1 MYNYCHYLSINYVK
15 NERKM
20 DRRNF
25 IKRTSLASGGLFFVP
40 QFVKAFEQQATQLF
54 SNKKIVIVQ
63 LKGGNDGL
71 NTVVPFRNDIYYQKR
86 NGLAIPKSNLL
97 KLNDEV
103 GLHKS
108 LAPLQKLYDKGYV
121 SIINNV
127 GYPNPNRSHFR
138 STDIWQTASDSNEY
152 LQSGWIGRFLDST
165 KSKPYKAIEVD
176 ESLSLMLKG
185 EQQNGLA
192 ITNPKLL
199 YQSLKQP
206 FFKDVLNHY
215 NDTHLSE
222 HNLGY
227 LYNTMIN
234 AKSSAKYIYEK
245 SNTSTSKASYPKNVF
260 GKQLKTIA
268 EFINSGLETQVYY
281 AALSGF
287 DTHANQS
294 NRQARLLQLYADSM
308 EVFVNDLEKHNS
320 LKDVLIITFS
330 EFGRRVQ
337 QNAANGTDHG
347 TTNNV
352 FIIGKNLKKQGMY
365 NELSDLQNLDA
376 NGDLRYEIDF
386 REIYAT
392 LLDKWLQVDDTQIL
406 NKQFSKLRFI

>member
-1 MYNYCHYLSINYVK
+1 
-15 NERKM
+15 M

-40 QFVKAFEQQATQLF
+40 QFVKAFEQNTSQFF
-54 SNKKIVIVQ
+54 SNKKVVIIQ

-86 NGLAIPKSNLL
+86 NGIAINQNNLL

-138 STDIWQTASDSNEY
+138 STDIWQTASDSNQY
-152 LQSGWIGRFLDST
+152 LQSGWVGRYLDAT
-165 KSKPYKAIEVD
+165 NSKPYNAIEVD

-185 EQQNGLA
+185 NNQNGLA
-192 ITNPKLL
+192 VTNPKLL

-206 FFKDVLNHY
+206 FFSGVLNHY
-215 NDTHLSE
+215 NDSHLSE

-245 SNTSTSKASYPKNVF
+245 SNASKSSAMYPKNVF
-260 GKQLKTIA
+260 GKQLKTIS

-287 DTHANQS
+287 DTHANQT
-294 NRQARLLQLYADSM
+294 NRQARLLELYADSM
-308 EVFVNDLEKHNS
+308 EVFVNDLEKNNN
-320 LKDVLIITFS
+320 LDDVLILTFS

-347 TTNNV
+347 TANNV
-352 FIIGKNLKKQGMY
+352 FIIGKNLKTQGLY
-365 NELSDLQNLDA
+365 NGLPDLQNLDA
-376 NGDLRYEIDF
+376 NGDLQYEIDF
-386 REIYAT
+386 REVYAT
-392 LLDKWLQVDDTQIL
+392 ILDKWLQVDDAKIL

>member
-1 MYNYCHYLSINYVK
+1 
-15 NERKM
+15 M

-40 QFVKAFEQQATQLF
+40 QFVKAFEQQTQQLF

-86 NGLAIPKSNLL
+86 NGLAIPKNNLL
-97 KLNDEV
+97 RLNDEI

-121 SIINNV
+121 SVINNV

-152 LQSGWIGRFLDST
+152 LQSGWIGRFLDTT

-192 ITNPKLL
+192 VTNPKLL
-199 YQSLKQP
+199 YQSLRQP

-215 NDTHLSE
+215 NDAHLSE

-227 LYNTMIN
+227 LYNTMID

-245 SNTSTSKASYPKNVF
+245 SNTSTSKANYPKNVF
-260 GKQLKTIA
+260 GKQLKTIS

-294 NRQARLLQLYADSM
+294 NRQARLLKMYADSM
-308 EVFVNDLEKHNS
+308 EVFVNDLEKNNNFQ
-320 LKDVLIITFS
+320 DVLIITFS

-347 TTNNV
+347 TANNV
-352 FIIGKNLKKQGMY
+352 FVIGKNLKKQGMY
-365 NELSDLQNLDA
+365 NGLADLQNLDT

-392 LLDKWLQVDDTQIL
+392 ILDKWLQVNDIQIL

>member
-1 MYNYCHYLSINYVK
+1 
-15 NERKM
+15 M

-40 QFVKAFEQQATQLF
+40 QFVKAFEQQAAQLF

-86 NGLAIPKSNLL
+86 KELAIPKNNLL

-165 KSKPYKAIEVD
+165 KSKPFKAIEVD

-227 LYNTMIN
+227 LYNTMID

-308 EVFVNDLEKHNS
+308 EVFVNDLEKHNN

-347 TTNNV
+347 TANNV
-352 FIIGKNLKKQGMY
+352 FIIGENLKKQGMY
-365 NELSDLQNLDA
+365 NELSDLQNLDT

-392 LLDKWLQVDDTQIL
+392 LLDKWLQVDDAQIL

>member
-1 MYNYCHYLSINYVK
+1 
-15 NERKM
+15 M

-40 QFVKAFEQQATQLF
+40 QFVKAFEQQAQQLY

-86 NGLAIPKSNLL
+86 NGIAIPKNNVLR
-97 KLNDEV
+97 LNDEV
-103 GLHKS
+103 GLHQS

-152 LQSGWIGRFLDST
+152 LQSGWVGRFLDHT

-176 ESLSLMLKG
+176 ESLSLLLKG

-192 ITNPKLL
+192 VTNPKLL

-206 FFKDVLNHY
+206 FFKDVLQHY
-215 NDTHLSE
+215 NDSHLSE

-234 AKSSAKYIYEK
+234 AKSSAKYIHEK
-245 SNTSTSKASYPKNVF
+245 SATATSSASYPKNVF

-287 DTHANQS
+287 DTHANQT
-294 NRQARLLQLYADSM
+294 NRQARLLELYADSM
-308 EVFVNDLEKHNS
+308 EVFVNDLERTNS
-320 LKDVLIITFS
+320 FDDTIIITFS

-347 TTNNV
+347 TANNV
-352 FIIGKNLKKQGMY
+352 FIIGKNLKTQGLY
-365 NELSDLQNLDA
+365 NSLPDLQNLDA
-376 NGDLRYEIDF
+376 NGDLKYEIDF

-392 LLDKWLQVDDTQIL
+392 LLDKWLQVDDSKIL
-406 NKQFSKLRFI
+406 NKKFSKLKFV